1 MTHPRAVVLDA
12 FTTDQGDG
20 DGFWRGLRARA
31 ELTVY
36 PRTAPDQRLLRCAG
50 AQALLT
56 NKVAIDGALIAGLP
70 ELRYIGVLA
79 TGTNVVDVQAAG
91 ARGVAV
97 TNVPAYATESVAGL
111 VFGVILHFCYDVAG
125 HDADVRAGA
134 WARQPDFSF
143 FRKPL
148 RELAGKTL
156 VLVGAGHI
164 GGAVARIGAAFGMT
178 VVRAA
183 VPGSPTPGRTPLV
196 DALPRADVVSLH
208 CPLTETTRGLVGP
221 AFLAA
226 LKPGAILINTGRG
239 ALIDEPALQAALAS
253 GRLGGAGLDVLNVE
267 PPPADHPLLNPRAP
281 WAARLVVTPHIGW
294 GSVESRRRLDQVAA
308 ENFASFLDGGSLN
321 RVV

>member
-1 MTHPRAVVLDA
+1 MTRPRAVVLDG
-12 FTTDQGDG
+12 FTADQGDSQE
-20 DGFWRGLRARA
+20 FWRGLRARA
-31 ELTVY
+31 DLTVY
-36 PRTAPDQRLLRCAG
+36 PRTSSEERLPRCQG

-56 NKVAIDGALIAGLP
+56 NKVAIDGALIADLP

-79 TGTNVVDVQAAG
+79 TGTNVVDLPAAR
-91 ARGVAV
+91 ARGIAV
-97 TNVPAYATESVAGL
+97 TNVPAYAAESVAGL
-111 VFGVILHFCYDVAG
+111 VFGVILHFYYDVAG
-125 HDADVRAGA
+125 HDADVKAGA

-156 VLVGAGHI
+156 VLIGTGHI

-183 VPGSPTPGRTPLV
+183 VPGSATPGRTPLA

-221 AFLAA
+221 AFLSA
-226 LKPGAILINTGRG
+226 LAPGAILINTGRG
-239 ALIDEPALQAALAS
+239 ALVDEPALQAALAA
-253 GRLGGAGLDVLNVE
+253 GRLGGAGLDVLGVE
-267 PPPADHPLLNPRAP
+267 PPPADHPLLNPRAT
-281 WAARLVVTPHIGW
+281 WAPRLVVTPHIGW
-294 GSVESRRRLDQVAA
+294 GSVESRRRLDQAVA
-308 ENFASFLDGGSLN
+308 ENFASFLDGGRLN

>member
-1 MTHPRAVVLDA
+1 
-12 FTTDQGDG
+12 
-20 DGFWRGLRARA
+20 LRARA

-36 PRTAPDQRLLRCAG
+36 PRTSPEQRLSHCAG

-56 NKVAIDGALIAGLP
+56 NKVAIDAALVAALP

-79 TGTNVVDVQAAG
+79 TGTDLVDLQAARE
-91 ARGVAV
+91 RGVAV

-111 VFGVILHFCYDVAG
+111 VFGLLLHFCYDVAG

-143 FRKPL
+143 FRRTL
-148 RELAGKTL
+148 HELAGKTL
-156 VLVGAGHI
+156 VLIGAGHI
-164 GGAVARIGAAFGMT
+164 GAAVARIGAAFEMT

-183 VPGSPTPGRTPLV
+183 VPGSPTSGRTPLAE
-196 DALPRADVVSLH
+196 ALPRADVVSLH

-239 ALIDEPALQAALAS
+239 ALIDEPALQSALAS
-253 GRLGGAGLDVLNVE
+253 GHLGGAGLDVLNAE
-267 PPPADHPLLNPRAP
+267 PPPADHPLLNPHAP

-294 GSVESRRRLDQVAA
+294 GSVESRRRMDQAA
-308 ENFASFLDGGSLN
+308 ADNFASFLDGGSLN

>member
-1 MTHPRAVVLDA
+1 MSRPRAVVLDG
-12 FTTDQGDG
+12 FTADQGDSE
-20 DGFWRGLRARA
+20 GFWRGLRARA
-31 ELTVY
+31 DLTVH
-36 PRTAPDQRLLRCAG
+36 PRTSAQERSLRCAG

-56 NKVAIDGALIAGLP
+56 NKVAIDGALIAELP

-79 TGTNVVDVQAAG
+79 TGTNVVDLPAAR

-111 VFGVILHFCYDVAG
+111 VFGLILHFCYDVAG
-125 HDADVRAGA
+125 HNTDVKAGA

-143 FRKPL
+143 FRQPL
-148 RELAGKTL
+148 RELCGKTL
-156 VLVGAGHI
+156 VLIGAGHI
-164 GGAVARIGAAFGMT
+164 GGAVARIGEAFGMT

-183 VPGSPTPGRTPLV
+183 VPGSTTQGRTPLAQ
-196 DALPRADVVSLH
+196 ALLRADVVSLH

-239 ALIDEPALQAALAS
+239 ALVDEPALQAALAS
-253 GRLGGAGLDVLNVE
+253 GRLAGAGLDVLGVE

-294 GSVESRRRLDQVAA
+294 GSVESRRRLDQIAA
-308 ENFASFLDGGSLN
+308 DNFASFLDGGTLN